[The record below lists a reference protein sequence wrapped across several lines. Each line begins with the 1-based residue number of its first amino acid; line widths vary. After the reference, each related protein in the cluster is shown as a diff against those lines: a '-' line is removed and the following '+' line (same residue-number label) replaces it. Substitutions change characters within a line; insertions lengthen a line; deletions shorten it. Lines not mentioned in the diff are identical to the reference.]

1 MLHFTLH
8 DNGDGMRMNS
18 GIQGHRGARGEQR
31 NGHFGKLFPF
41 VKGLRLR
48 RKMKNKDVSR
58 KLNSR
63 PATLRLLTFS
73 SVGPLASDNGS
84 LLPTRKLV
92 SVKET

>member
-1 MLHFTLH
+1 
-8 DNGDGMRMNS
+8 MRSVVLKMNS

-31 NGHFGKLFPF
+31 NGQFGKLFPF

-63 PATLRLLTFS
+63 PATLRLTFS

>member
-1 MLHFTLH
+1 MLPFTYNN
-8 DNGDGMRMNS
+8 NGGGMRMNS

-63 PATLRLLTFS
+63 PATLRLTFS